1 MTIRPPHC
9 WLLWRPPLLLILA
22 MPLAALPLAALPQL
36 SPTGAGPIGTARL
49 QPVPSGGPELR
60 VLLRQEALLTLAS
73 VEGTVRVADAGGRTV
88 LELGPGDRL
97 TLRPGQDG
105 SGFEATHQSAGG
117 ATGSSQV
124 LPLAELWLT
133 PRREGGNEALTL
145 LQERAYRGRLQL
157 TSRDGGLRAINHVS
171 LETYLASV
179 VGSEMPASWPLDALS
194 AQAVAAR
201 TYALA
206 QRRPDAPFDLKA
218 TVASQVYGGVAT
230 ETPST
235 RAAVERTR
243 GQVLMHGGA
252 LINAVFHSS
261 SGGSTENSG
270 ETWSRQ
276 LPYLVS
282 VPDYDQ
288 TSPVFRWEK
297 SFDPFQ
303 LRRAFRETDGVQ
315 AIEVLETSSTGRIRR
330 ARILGPAGS
339 LEISGSELRQ
349 RLGLRSTL
357 ASFRLQPVPAAAAP
371 DPPPAAGIGGTLRR
385 LLASP
390 RPVPP
395 PLPEG
400 DWSDPASGAPMVAAT
415 SSPVAS
421 AVAAVASPVS
431 LPFLLVSG
439 RGFGHGVGMSQWG
452 ALAMAQQGRDYR
464 QILSHYYQGAELR
477 NLPSP

>member
-1 MTIRPPHC
+1 
-9 WLLWRPPLLLILA
+9 LLPILA
-22 MPLAALPLAALPQL
+22 MPLVGLPMAGLPPL
-36 SPTGAGPIGTARL
+36 SPAGPGAIGAVRL
-49 QPVPSGGPELR
+49 QPAPSGGPELR
-60 VLLRQEALLTLAS
+60 VLLRQEGLLNLAS
-73 VEGTVRVADAGGRTV
+73 LEGTVRVADAGGRTL
-88 LELGPGDRL
+88 LELRPGDRL
-97 TLRPGQDG
+97 SLRPGPDG
-105 SGFEATHQSAGG
+105 SGFEATLQMA
-117 ATGSSQV
+117 AQPTAVSQV

-133 PRREGGNEALTL
+133 PRREGGSEALTV

-157 TSRDGGLRAINHVS
+157 TSREGGLRAINHVA

-179 VGSEMPASWPLDALS
+179 VGSEMPASWPLNALS

-206 QRRPDAPFDLKA
+206 QRRPAAPFDLKA

-243 GQVLMHGGA
+243 GQVLMHGGS

-270 ETWSRQ
+270 EMWSRQ

-288 TSPVFRWEK
+288 TSPVFRWET
-297 SFDPFQ
+297 SFDPLQ

-315 AIEVLETSSTGRIRR
+315 SIEVLETSSTGRIRR

-339 LEISGSELRQ
+339 LEISGTELRQ

-357 ASFRLQPVPAAAAP
+357 ASFRLQPLPASAAP
-371 DPPPAAGIGGTLRR
+371 DATPAARPR
-385 LLASP
+385 LA
-390 RPVPP
+390 PP

-400 DWSDPASGAPMVAAT
+400 EWADPASGAPMAAVPSGGEST
-415 SSPVAS
+415 SPVAS
-421 AVAAVASPVS
+421 ATAAAAAARPAS
-431 LPFLLVSG
+431 LPVLLVSG

-464 QILSHYYQGAELR
+464 QILSHYYRGAELR
-477 NLPSP
+477 SLPSP

>member
-1 MTIRPPHC
+1 
-9 WLLWRPPLLLILA
+9 

-36 SPTGAGPIGTARL
+36 SPSGPSSIGAVRL
-49 QPVPSGGPELR
+49 QPAPSGGPELR
-60 VLLRQEALLTLAS
+60 VLLRQEGLLNLAS
-73 VEGTVRVADAGGRTV
+73 LEGTVRVADAGGRTV
-88 LELGPGDRL
+88 LELRPGDRL
-97 TLRPGQDG
+97 TLRPGPDG
-105 SGFEATHQSAGG
+105 SGFEASLQTAAG
-117 ATGSSQV
+117 AASSPQV

-171 LETYLASV
+171 LETYLSSV

-243 GQVLMHGGA
+243 GQVLMHGGT

-270 ETWSRQ
+270 EIWSRQ

-297 SFDPFQ
+297 SFEPLQ
-303 LRRAFRETDGVQ
+303 LRSAFRETDGVQ
-315 AIEVLETSSTGRIRR
+315 AIEVLQTSSTGRIRR

-339 LEISGSELRQ
+339 LEISGAELRQ

-357 ASFRLQPVPAAAAP
+357 ASFRLQSLPAAATP
-371 DPPPAAGIGGTLRR
+371 DAPPAAGIGGSLRR

-390 RPVPP
+390 RPAPP
-395 PLPEG
+395 PLPAG
-400 DWSDPASGAPMVAAT
+400 DWADPASGAPMAAVPSSGEP
-415 SSPVAS
+415 SSPVTS
-421 AVAAVASPVS
+421 AAAAAAAPPPS
-431 LPFLLVSG
+431 LPVLLVSG

-464 QILSHYYQGAELR
+464 QILSHYYRGAELR
-477 NLPSP
+477 SLPSP

>member
-1 MTIRPPHC
+1 VT
-9 WLLWRPPLLLILA
+9 
-22 MPLAALPLAALPQL
+22 
-36 SPTGAGPIGTARL
+36 
-49 QPVPSGGPELR
+49 QPAPSGGPELR
-60 VLLRQEALLTLAS
+60 VLLRQEGALTLGS
-73 VEGTVRVADAGGRTV
+73 LKGTVRLSEPGGRTLV
-88 LELGPGDRL
+88 ELRPGDRL
-97 TLRPGQDG
+97 TLRPGPDG
-105 SGFEATHQSAGG
+105 SGFALALQTPTDPAPRPQW
-117 ATGSSQV
+117 

-133 PRREGGNEALTL
+133 PRREGGDQGLTL

-171 LETYLASV
+171 LESYLAGV
-179 VGSEMPASWPLDALS
+179 VGSEMPASWPLEALQ

-218 TVASQVYGGVAT
+218 TVASQVYGGVAS

-235 RAAVERTR
+235 RQAVERTR
-243 GQVLMHGGA
+243 GQVLMHGGD

-270 ETWSRQ
+270 EIWVRQ

-288 TSPVFRWEK
+288 ASPVYRWEK

-303 LRRAFRETDGVQ
+303 LRRAFRETDGLQ
-315 AIEVLETSSTGRIRR
+315 AIEVLDLSSSGRIRR

-339 LEISGSELRQ
+339 LELSGAELRQ

-357 ASFRLQPVPAAAAP
+357 ANFRLLPAPGAAAP
-371 DPPPAAGIGGTLRR
+371 DSPPVGVIGGTLRR
-385 LLASP
+385 LLAAP
-390 RPVPP
+390 RPAPP
-395 PLPEG
+395 PLPDG
-400 DWSDPASGAPMVAAT
+400 GWADPASGAPAAP
-415 SSPVAS
+415 SSGAPAAES
-421 AVAAVASPVS
+421 AAAVGREAPDATAPVRPTS
-431 LPFLLVSG
+431 LPSLLVSG

-452 ALAMAQQGRDYR
+452 ALAMAQQGKDYR
-464 QILSHYYQGAELR
+464 QILRHYYRGAELR
-477 NLPSP
+477 SLPSP